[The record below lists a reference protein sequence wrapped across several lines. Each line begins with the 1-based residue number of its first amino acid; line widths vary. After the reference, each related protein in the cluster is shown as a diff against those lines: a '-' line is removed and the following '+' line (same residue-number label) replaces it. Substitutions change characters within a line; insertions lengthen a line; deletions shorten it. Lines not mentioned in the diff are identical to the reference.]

1 MLKERAERKRGEG
14 KKKGKRK
21 RNGGGQTKP
30 GYAKKIFVEI
40 SS

>member
-1 MLKERAERKRGEG
+1 MLKESVERKRGEG
-14 KKKGKRK
+14 KKKGKGK